1 MSTIPLS
8 FTINYMIDKIRK
20 SHGLTKKQA
29 RDVLLESLIRNRVV
43 DEILL
48 MADFIVE
55 IENSQDEEKAA

>member
-1 MSTIPLS
+1 
-8 FTINYMIDKIRK
+8 MIDKIRK